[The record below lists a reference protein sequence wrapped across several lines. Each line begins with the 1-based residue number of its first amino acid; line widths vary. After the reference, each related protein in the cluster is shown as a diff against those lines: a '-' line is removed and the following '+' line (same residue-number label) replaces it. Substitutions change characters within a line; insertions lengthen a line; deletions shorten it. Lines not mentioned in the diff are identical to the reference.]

1 MDIVCV
7 CVCVCGSVCMCL
19 WVVSGMVWAY
29 GYIGSVCG
37 MVCVVG
43 GGCLV
48 CVGDV
53 GGVGTLVCIFV
64 RVGVLVVWVY
74 G

>member
-1 MDIVCV
+1 M
-7 CVCVCGSVCMCL
+7 
-19 WVVSGMVWAY
+19 SGMVWAY